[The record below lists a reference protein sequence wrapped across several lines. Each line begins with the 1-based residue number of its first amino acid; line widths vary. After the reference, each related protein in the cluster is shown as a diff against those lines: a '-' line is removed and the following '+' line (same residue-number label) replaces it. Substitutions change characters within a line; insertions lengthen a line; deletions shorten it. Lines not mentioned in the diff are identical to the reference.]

1 MTTSASAS
9 SLQGFHES
17 HARLNDTIT
26 TLVSEVE
33 AGRSTVPVTPPAD
46 GPLDPV
52 SKIAIAL
59 WKLSP
64 KDLSPDE
71 LDHLGS
77 ATTNALHDALP
88 HMERREL
95 NRLAD
100 MLEVLQAAVERHL
113 VALEQGEQA

>member
-1 MTTSASAS
+1 MTTSASTPA
-9 SLQGFHES
+9 LQGFQES
-17 HARLNDTIT
+17 HAKLHDTIGE
-26 TLVSEVE
+26 LIAEVE
-33 AGRSTVPVTPPAD
+33 AGRSTAPVTPPAE

-64 KDLSPDE
+64 KDLSADE

-88 HMERREL
+88 HMDRREL

-100 MLEVLQAAVERHL
+100 MLEVLQSAVERHL